1 MNLTSIRASGA
12 RSWIIACA
20 LASVL
25 MPLVGRGADWQM
37 SGNDLTNDRNQPHE
51 TSIGVGNVAT
61 LKPAWTFKT
70 LGSVSATPLVTGGYV
85 YVPDWGGGLHK
96 LNARTGQVAWSRKV
110 SEYTGWSDSVSR
122 TTPVLA
128 DGVMVVAQQPQSFG
142 AKHDSSYL
150 LGLNPE
156 TGDFLWKVM
165 LDKHP
170 ATMLTQSPVVYNG
183 VIHIGTSSNE
193 EHWATD
199 TKYEC
204 CSFVA
209 SMTAIDLK
217 TGKLIW
223 QTPMVPKGYTGGAIW
238 SSTPAIDP
246 KRGVV
251 YITTGNNYTTPK
263 EVAECQQS
271 GKRDCLPIDDHIDSF
286 LALDLKTGAIKWA
299 TRVTPFDTW
308 NGNCFVNEPGLGT
321 CPEPRGGD
329 LDFGQGA
336 MLYTATVNGKARDLL
351 AAGQKSGMFWGID
364 RDSGKVVWGTQVG
377 PGGQSG
383 GTEWG
388 SATDGKRLY
397 IAITNSAF
405 QDWPMQPSGIIA
417 TGGMWSALD
426 PATGKILWQ
435 TAEPTGS
442 WAFGPVS
449 VANGVVYAGAMD
461 PKGYMR
467 ALDAATGKILWSFAS
482 GGSVASGPAIA
493 DGMVFWGSG
502 YEHLNSP
509 TVHQSVG
516 NDMFYAFEPAVLPRT
531 SPSTGPK

>member
-1 MNLTSIRASGA
+1 MNMSGTRTSGA

-20 LASVL
+20 LASAL
-25 MPLVGRGADWQM
+25 MPIVVHGANWQM
-37 SGNDLTNDRNQPHE
+37 SGNDLTNDRNQPRE
-51 TSIGVGNVAT
+51 TLIGVGNVAT

-70 LGSVSATPLVTGGYV
+70 LGSVSATPLVTGRYV
-85 YVPDWGGGLHK
+85 YFPDWGGGLHK

-122 TTPVLA
+122 TTPLLA
-128 DGVMVVAQQPQSFG
+128 DGVLVVAQQPQSFG

-156 TGDFLWKVM
+156 TGNFLWKTM

-170 ATMLTQSPVVYNG
+170 ATILTQSPVVYNG
-183 VIHIGTSSNE
+183 VIYIGTSSNE

-204 CSFVA
+204 CTFVA
-209 SMTAIDLK
+209 SMADVDLK
-217 TGKLIW
+217 TGKVIW
-223 QTPMVPKGYTGGAIW
+223 RTPIVPKGYTGGAIW
-238 SSTPAIDP
+238 SGTPAIDA

-263 EVAECQQS
+263 DVAECQQC
-271 GKRDCLPIDDHIDSF
+271 GKRDCLPLDDHIDSF
-286 LALDLKTGAIKWA
+286 VALDLKTGAIKWA

-308 NGNCFVNEPGLGT
+308 NGNCFVNEPGLGS

-329 LDFGQGA
+329 LDFG
-336 MLYTATVNGKARDLL
+336 R
-351 AAGQKSGMFWGID
+351 
-364 RDSGKVVWGTQVG
+364 
-377 PGGQSG
+377 GGQSG

-397 IAITNSAF
+397 IAVTNSAF
-405 QDWPMQPSGIIA
+405 QDWTMQPSGTIA

-442 WAFGPVS
+442 WAFGPIS
-449 VANGVVYAGAMD
+449 VGNGVVYAGSMD

-509 TVHQSVG
+509 TVQQSVG
-516 NDMFYAFEPAVLPRT
+516 NDMFYAFQRAVLART
-531 SPSTGPK
+531 SRLTGRK

>member
-1 MNLTSIRASGA
+1 VTILGASSA
-12 RSWIIACA
+12 RSLAMACG
-20 LASVL
+20 LASAL
-25 MPLVGRGADWQM
+25 MPLVSLGADWPL
-37 SGNDLTNDRNQPHE
+37 SGGALTNDRSQPHE
-51 TSIGVGNVAT
+51 TSIDVGNVAT

-85 YVPDWGGGLHK
+85 YFPDWGGGLHK
-96 LNARTGQVAWSRKV
+96 LDARTGKVAWSRKV

-128 DGVMVVAQQPQSFG
+128 NGVLVVAQQPQSFG
-142 AKHDSSYL
+142 AKHDSCYL
-150 LGLNPE
+150 LGLTPDA
-156 TGDFLWKVM
+156 GALLWKVM

-170 ATMLTQSPVVYNG
+170 TTMLTQSPAVYNG
-183 VIHIGTSSNE
+183 TVYVGTSSNE

-204 CSFVA
+204 CSYVG
-209 SMTAIDLK
+209 SMAAVDLK
-217 TGKLIW
+217 TGKAIW

-251 YITTGNNYTTPK
+251 YVTTGNNYTTPK
-263 EVAECQQS
+263 DVAKCQQS
-271 GKRDCLPIDDHIDSF
+271 GRRDCLAVDDHIDSF
-286 LALDLKTGAIKWA
+286 VALDLKTGAIKWA
-299 TRVTPFDTW
+299 TRVVPFDTW
-308 NGNCFVNEPGLGT
+308 NGNCFVNEPGLGN

-336 MLYTATVNGKARDLL
+336 VLYTATVNGKARDLL
-351 AAGQKSGMFWGID
+351 AAGQKSGMFWGVD

-383 GTEWG
+383 GTVWG

-397 IAITNSAF
+397 VAIANSAF
-405 QDWPMQPSGIIA
+405 QDWPMQPSGTIA

-442 WAFGPVS
+442 WAWGPVS
-449 VANGVVYAGAMD
+449 VANGVLYAGAMD
-461 PKGYMR
+461 PKGHMR

-482 GGSVASGPAIA
+482 GGSVAGGPAIV

-509 TVHQSVG
+509 TVRQSVG
-516 NDMFYAFEPAVLPRT
+516 NDTFYAFA
-531 SPSTGPK
+531 PSGGERNR

>member
-1 MNLTSIRASGA
+1 MTLTTTWASGVRPWA
-12 RSWIIACA
+12 LACA
-20 LASVL
+20 LASGL
-25 MPLVGRGADWQM
+25 MPPIARAADWQM
-37 SGNDLTNDRNQPHE
+37 SGNGLTNDRDQPHE
-51 TSIGVGNVAT
+51 TLIGVSNVAN

-96 LNARTGQVAWSRKV
+96 LSARTGQVAWSRKV
-110 SEYTGWSDSVSR
+110 SEYTGWGDSVSR

-128 DGVMVVAQQPQSFG
+128 DGVLVVAQQPQSFG
-142 AKHDSSYL
+142 AKHDSCYL

-156 TGDFLWKVM
+156 TGALLWKVM
-165 LDKHP
+165 LDPHP
-170 ATMLTQSPVVYNG
+170 ATILTQSPVVYHG
-183 VIHIGTSSNE
+183 TVFIGTSSNE
-193 EHWATD
+193 EHWALD
-199 TKYEC
+199 TKYDC
-204 CSFVA
+204 CSFVG
-209 SMTAIDLK
+209 SMQAVDLK
-217 TGKLIW
+217 TGRVLWK
-223 QTPMVPKGYTGGAIW
+223 TPVVPKGYTGGPIW
-238 SSTPAIDP
+238 GSTPAIDP
-246 KRGVV
+246 TRGVL
-251 YITTGNNYTTPK
+251 YFTTGNNYTTPK
-263 EVAECQQS
+263 EVAGCQQG
-271 GKRDCLPIDDHIDSF
+271 GKRDCLPLDDHVDSF
-286 LALDLKTGAIKWA
+286 VALDLKTGANQWA
-299 TRVTPFDTW
+299 TRVTPYDTW
-308 NGNCFVNEPGLGT
+308 NGNCFVNEPGLGS

-329 LDFGQGA
+329 IDFGQGP
-336 MLYTATVNGKARDLL
+336 MLYTATVHGKARDLL
-351 AAGQKSGMFWGID
+351 AAGQKSGMVWGLD
-364 RDSGKVVWGTQVG
+364 RDSGKILWGTHVG

-383 GTEWG
+383 GAEWG

-397 IAITNSAF
+397 VAITNSAF
-405 QDWPMQPSGIIA
+405 QDWPMQPSGIVA

-461 PKGYMR
+461 PKGTMR

-509 TVHQSVG
+509 TVKQSVG
-516 NDMFYAFEPAVLPRT
+516 NNLFYAFAL
-531 SPSTGPK
+531 SPDAANQ